1 MVPQPGRWSVSA
13 TAEQIAVLRGEVTR
27 YAQAVGVEDGRLADV
42 RLAVSEAATNA
53 VLHAYRDRDPGQIR
67 VQAFLADD
75 GQLCV
80 VVEDDGFG
88 PLPRADS
95 PGLGL
100 GLPTIA
106 SVADAVELSAGA
118 AAGARLSMR
127 FATGGRGSVQ
137 PDADRHAR
145 DPDEVAG

>member
-1 MVPQPGRWSVSA
+1 MAPEPGRWAVSA
-13 TAEQIAVLRGEVTR
+13 TPEQISVLRTEVTA
-27 YAQAVGVEDGRLADV
+27 YAQRVGIADRRLGDV

-67 VQAFLADD
+67 VDARVLDD
-75 GQLCV
+75 GRLRI

-88 PLPRADS
+88 PLPRPDS

-106 SVADAVELSAGA
+106 SVADAVELSAGS
-118 AAGARLSMR
+118 AAGARLAML
-127 FATGGRGSVQ
+127 FATGG
-137 PDADRHAR
+137 
-145 DPDEVAG
+145 

>member
-1 MVPQPGRWSVSA
+1 MAPEPGRWAVSA
-13 TAEQIAVLRGEVTR
+13 TPEQIAVLRTEVTA
-27 YAQAVGVEDGRLADV
+27 YAQRVGIADRRLGDV

-67 VQAFLADD
+67 VDAHMLDD
-75 GQLCV
+75 GRLKI

-88 PLPRADS
+88 PLPRPDS

-106 SVADAVELSAGA
+106 SVADAVELSAGTA
-118 AAGARLSMR
+118 KGARLSML
-127 FATGGRGSVQ
+127 FQTGGG
-137 PDADRHAR
+137 
-145 DPDEVAG
+145 

>member
-1 MVPQPGRWSVSA
+1 MGTPADMAPESARWVVKA
-13 TAEQIAVLRGEVTR
+13 TAEQIAVLRTEVTD
-27 YAQAVGVEDGRLADV
+27 YAQRVGVAEGRLGDV

-67 VQAFLADD
+67 VDAGLTDD
-75 GQLCV
+75 GSLRI

-88 PLPRADS
+88 PLPRPDS

-106 SVADAVELSAGA
+106 SVADAVELSAGK
-118 AAGARLSMR
+118 AAGAKLAMVFALS
-127 FATGGRGSVQ
+127 G
-137 PDADRHAR
+137 
-145 DPDEVAG
+145 